1 MNSDKFFIDIK
12 LTNVNTIEIVWHK
25 VELEYGKYFNM
36 FNELFRVI
44 KMIMIFPH
52 STAGVERTFSSV
64 NYVKNKEK
72 NRMMNNNVESY
83 IFT

>member
-1 MNSDKFFIDIK
+1 
-12 LTNVNTIEIVWHK
+12 
-25 VELEYGKYFNM
+25 M

-52 STAGVERTFSSV
+52 STAGVERTFSNV
-64 NYVKNKEK
+64 NFVKNKAK

-83 IFT
+83 IFA